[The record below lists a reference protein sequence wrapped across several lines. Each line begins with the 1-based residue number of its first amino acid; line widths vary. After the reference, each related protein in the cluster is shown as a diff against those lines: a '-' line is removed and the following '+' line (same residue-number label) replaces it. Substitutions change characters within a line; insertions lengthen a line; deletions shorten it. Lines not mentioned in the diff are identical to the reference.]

1 MQEQE
6 QMNLSGS
13 GGMVANLA
21 IIQFKA
27 VKVKS
32 ILSNVR
38 AYVETMHRMNRK
50 MDNIRIK
57 PHDYASILKELNK
70 GKSDESDK
78 FIGMHWDGVR
88 VVK

>member
-1 MQEQE
+1 MQAQE
-6 QMNLSGS
+6 QMSLSGS

-27 VKVKS
+27 VKVNAILKS
-32 ILSNVR
+32 VR
-38 AYVETMHRMNRK
+38 AYVETMHRMNKR
-50 MDNIRIK
+50 MDNIRVK
-57 PHDYASILKELNK
+57 PNDYASILKELNK
-70 GKSDESDK
+70 GKADDSDK